1 MDYDNVD
8 FTNYTNEQVG
18 EMIKTQGLEN
28 ITYEELIAKKNKRI
42 KEFYEQDSKL
52 VTYKKKISKK
62 LCSDI
67 GYRRESRSI

>member
-62 LCSDI
+62 
-67 GYRRESRSI
+67 

>member
-52 VTYKKKISKK
+52 VTYTKDISKK
-62 LCSDI
+62 
-67 GYRRESRSI
+67 